1 MSSSDSTSESFSD
14 NNNGSS
20 ISFSSLLGDN
30 PHPTTDQTLVVTAQ
44 IPVVNIPDSEETES
58 DFDDLSEG
66 GKGVPLPKIY
76 KTFSTEVYTFNSK
89 YISLLTIERFR
100 KSTPVAYLKSDPLVI
115 LDPCQKEELICLS
128 NPDQGSSIP
137 FTYMYDT
144 VFCKLHLLLPFS
156 NFGKELLRSL
166 NIPPSQLHPN
176 NWAFDGTPHFPLFWS
191 LEPRRVPTVKFDQLS
206 FEEKID
212 VAFLRNQAPIDCG
225 FLLENEDL
233 PARLRQSLDKM
244 PPKAT
249 VPQVI
254 TNEKAL
260 RRWLKKAGIDPSAPT
275 SDMQTAIPTNE
286 RRKKQK
292 LDASIGNQQMETA
305 GGATPTKATE
315 DVRSASQQTIPPPSD
330 ASAGNRP
337 PPQPQSGG
345 SSSGVANQTLI
356 PADKWWC
363 LFNNFQGAEGSDVS
377 SIFDHRFPIEQV
389 VSREFSKKDDNIARV
404 NKVGMRNV
412 GKHLMTMGMQTSF
425 FGYCFNSALTVYD
438 KELKEWSLM
447 IQDLTSKLRATESA
461 TQTIAS
467 LEKSLLDTKTKLAAA
482 ETTKT
487 IADAK
492 YSDLVAEQVKLK
504 KDFDDIVLEKDKL
517 VQNLAEAT
525 EKISILQGAWMPCR
539 KRLPFFM

>member
-14 NNNGSS
+14 NSNDSS
-20 ISFSSLLGDN
+20 SSFSSLLGDN
-30 PHPTTDQTLVVTAQ
+30 PHPTTDQTPVVTAQ
-44 IPVVNIPDSEETES
+44 IPVVNIPDSEETEI
-58 DFDDLSEG
+58 
-66 GKGVPLPKIY
+66 KLPTGDEIGWV
-76 KTFSTEVYTFNSK
+76 SFNSIPRK
-89 YISLLTIERFR
+89 GILNAYTSSYKKWKQKFFRVRGSGLMSNLLVGEDR
-100 KSTPVAYLKSDPLVI
+100 
-115 LDPCQKEELICLS
+115 
-128 NPDQGSSIP
+128 
-137 FTYMYDT
+137 
-144 VFCKLHLLLPFS
+144 
-156 NFGKELLRSL
+156 
-166 NIPPSQLHPN
+166 
-176 NWAFDGTPHFPLFWS
+176 TPHFPLFWS

-206 FEEKID
+206 FDEKID

-260 RRWLKKAGIDPSAPT
+260 RRWLKKAGVDPSAPT
-275 SDMQTAIPTNE
+275 SEMQTAIPTNE
-286 RRKKQK
+286 RMKKQK
-292 LDASIGNQQMETA
+292 FDASIGNQQMETA
-305 GGATPTKATE
+305 GGATPTKVTE
-315 DVRSASQQTIPPPSD
+315 DVRSACQQTIPPPSD

-345 SSSGVANQTLI
+345 SSSGVANLTSI

-389 VSREFSKKDDNIARV
+389 VSREFSKKDDIARV

-425 FGYCFNSALTVYD
+425 FGYCFDSALTAYD
-438 KELKEWSLM
+438 KELNEWSLM
-447 IQDLTSKLRATESA
+447 IQDLTGKLKATESA

-467 LEKSLLDTKTKLAAA
+467 LEKSLLDTKTKLVAA
-482 ETTKT
+482 ETAKT
-487 IADAK
+487 IDDAK
-492 YSDLVAEQVKLK
+492 YSDLVTEQVKLK

-525 EKISILQGAWMPCR
+525 EQNKHLTGSLDALQKEVVVLHAKGFFKAIDQVKLLNPGINVDGVGVFKKIVDGKLVEESEDDEE
-539 KRLPFFM
+539 